1 MKKFLILLVLILI
14 PYVFVYG
21 QIGIGIDAVIASL
34 LEVTHVDQGIA
45 FAQMIADNIEM
56 IENTVQQI
64 EYMKT
69 QADLALRNINSAG
82 DIKDFEG
89 FMDWY
94 NRQLYLERK
103 TGEAFDNINITIG
116 KKQYH
121 ITDIEGMAYGYNDSY
136 NDYWDK
142 EFTDEQ
148 RKEMWL
154 GLGLTPSNYAY
165 VQPFRQKGREITQ
178 HYLVAAGIQNEEYMA
193 QMQRNAERKKKM
205 AADKNAPEEK
215 KLTSKDLMLMM
226 MDSLMETNK
235 VMNDIA
241 MNQALQMEKQANDEM
256 LSKAPKNNP
265 PISDWKKYAF
275 EKIQ

>member
-21 QIGIGIDAVIASL
+21 QIGIGMDTVIASL

-45 FAQMIADNIEM
+45 FAQMIADNVQM
-56 IENTVQQI
+56 IENTIQQA
-64 EYMKT
+64 EYLKNQT
-69 QADLALRNINSAG
+69 ELAFRNLNSTG
-82 DIKDFEG
+82 DIKDFES

-103 TGEAFDNINITIG
+103 AGEAFDNINITIG

-154 GLGLTPSNYAY
+154 GLGLTPANYAY

-205 AADKNAPEEK
+205 AADKHAPEEN
-215 KLTSKDLMLMM
+215 KLTSKDLMLMT
-226 MDSLMETNK
+226 MDSLMESNK
-235 VMNDIA
+235 VLNDIA
-241 MNQALQMEKQANDEM
+241 MNQALEMEKQANDEM